1 MNKKTID
8 HIIADVSKVQI
19 EVSSNDQLSAST
31 EDASEM
37 PSEKSFV
44 SSVNE
49 ITNNAALILN
59 DTLDY
64 QAQPS
69 SNTIVDTDIIKHT
82 ESDKPDEIQFEP
94 QIETQFEPQIEPQ
107 IETQIETL
115 VTTTENVFVTNEQQ
129 EPIEAE
135 SMSQTVA
142 PLEPEPV
149 SQPELEPDR
158 QIESSSIQSNV
169 QHESNEDK
177 NETTDF

>member
-1 MNKKTID
+1 MTNTVPTYYPPPAPNTTAKPLVAKVFVPPVAPATSVAITASPVLATGVTQMQTFSPEVQQLPALVIDYEQKTID

-37 PSEKSFV
+37 PTEKSFV

-82 ESDKPDEIQFEP
+82 ESGNF
-94 QIETQFEPQIEPQ
+94 FY
-107 IETQIETL
+107 
-115 VTTTENVFVTNEQQ
+115 
-129 EPIEAE
+129 
-135 SMSQTVA
+135 
-142 PLEPEPV
+142 
-149 SQPELEPDR
+149 
-158 QIESSSIQSNV
+158 
-169 QHESNEDK
+169 
-177 NETTDF
+177 